1 MVFFM
6 GHHAHL
12 HARRRPCAHQ
22 RRRPDPERSSR
33 SLPHNVFKLKSP
45 RFGRI
50 VDGTPLVLFERD
62 PIARDRILLC
72 TRNTGGRS
80 SRPGAV
86 QPLIETH
93 ERMNIFCGYLVAG
106 VLARCGARAI
116 PRGTVLEL
124 RIGVSAERR
133 SLEEGQTAAWP
144 SITLSMRCSYLPSE
158 PCSFTSL
165 L

>member
-1 MVFFM
+1 M
-6 GHHAHL
+6 
-12 HARRRPCAHQ
+12 ARRSF
-22 RRRPDPERSSR
+22 SSNEIR
-33 SLPHNVFKLKSP
+33 SLAIAFFYA
-45 RFGRI
+45 R
-50 VDGTPLVLFERD
+50 GTLAGGVAAPALF
-62 PIARDRILLC
+62 
-72 TRNTGGRS
+72 
-80 SRPGAV
+80 SR
-86 QPLIETH
+86 LIETH

-106 VLARCGARAI
+106 VLARCGARSI